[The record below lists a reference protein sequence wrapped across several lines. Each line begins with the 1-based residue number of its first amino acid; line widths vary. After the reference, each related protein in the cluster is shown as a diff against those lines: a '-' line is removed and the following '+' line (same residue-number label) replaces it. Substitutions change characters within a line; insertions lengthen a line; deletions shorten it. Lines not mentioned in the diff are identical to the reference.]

1 MNMTKLETI
10 EELEVLVEKNEPY
23 VLFKHSTT
31 CPISHGAYTEFQA
44 YCRRKRSASVLLIRK
59 MREMC
64 QIVLQNNTVLDMNH
78 RKCYT

>member
-44 YCRRKRSASVLLIRK
+44 Y
-59 MREMC
+59 
-64 QIVLQNNTVLDMNH
+64 LQ
-78 RKCYT
+78 